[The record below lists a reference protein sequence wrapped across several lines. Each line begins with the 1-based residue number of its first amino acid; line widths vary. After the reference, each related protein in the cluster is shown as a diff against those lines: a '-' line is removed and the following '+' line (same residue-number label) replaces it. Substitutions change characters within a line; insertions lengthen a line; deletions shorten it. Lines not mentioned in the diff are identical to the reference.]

1 MFELLW
7 FDVGYNTNI
16 KSDNVQ
22 NVVNGEV
29 IKDTKK
35 KKCYEQ
41 TRTNFKKWK
50 ETKTI
55 WDKYPFT
62 FVYIFI
68 MWNK

>member
-16 KSDNVQ
+16 KSDNVH

-35 KKCYEQ
+35 KKCYER

-50 ETKTI
+50 KKKQN
-55 WDKYPFT
+55 DLR
-62 FVYIFI
+62 
-68 MWNK
+68 

>member
-16 KSDNVQ
+16 KSDNVH

-35 KKCYEQ
+35 KKCYER

-50 ETKTI
+50 KKTKRS
-55 WDKYPFT
+55 
-62 FVYIFI
+62 
-68 MWNK
+68 